1 MKNCNSYNVIAI
13 VFPIV
18 NLLFI
23 EKNQIDITVK
33 RIFSIFLISI
43 IAFSCNAPSTSEAV
57 DIASLTDEELKA
69 YANKLAQQYIILDG
83 HVDLPYRMN
92 IKGFMLTKTVED
104 VSVETSGNF
113 DYPKAKRGGLDAPF
127 MSIYIPARYQETG
140 GAKAF
145 ADSLIDM
152 VSRLPET
159 FPDMFAMANEPSD
172 VEENFNKGLISLP
185 LGMENGAPIGND
197 LKNVKY
203 FYERGIRYVT
213 LTHSKDNQICDSSY
227 DTTYTWN
234 GLSPFG
240 EDVVREMNRWGIMVD
255 ISHVTDSAAY
265 DALAITK
272 APVIASHSS
281 GRKFTPG
288 WERNMPDDLIK
299 ALAANDG
306 VIHINF
312 GSSFLSKESQDKR
325 TAMRE
330 HLTNWRTENGV
341 SEDDSLYTAYAK
353 QYALDNDVYED
364 IETVADHIDH
374 VRDLVGVDHIGFG
387 SDYDGV
393 GDSLP
398 KGLKDVSTYPN
409 LIYVLLKRGYTPE
422 EIEKICYKNTFRVWN
437 KVQEVAKE
445 IQATS

>member
-1 MKNCNSYNVIAI
+1 MDFSLKKLFSLLLIAAS
-13 VFPIV
+13 
-18 NLLFI
+18 
-23 EKNQIDITVK
+23 
-33 RIFSIFLISI
+33 IFSCTVPKEEKIDYTTMSDAELDEV
-43 IAFSCNAPSTSEAV
+43 A
-57 DIASLTDEELKA
+57 DSLA
-69 YANKLAQQYIILDG
+69 HAYIIVDG

-92 IKGFMLTKTVED
+92 VKGFMITKTVED

-127 MSIYIPARYQETG
+127 MSIYVPSRYQETG

-159 FPDMFAMANEPSD
+159 FPSKFAMADSPADINVAFEQ
-172 VEENFNKGLISLP
+172 GLISLP
-185 LGMENGAPIGND
+185 MGMENGAPIEDDIN
-197 LKNVKY
+197 NVKY
-203 FYERGIRYVT
+203 FYDRGIRYIT

-234 GLSPFG
+234 GVSPFG
-240 EDVVREMNRWGIMVD
+240 EQVIAEMNKWGIMVD
-255 ISHVTDSAAY
+255 ISHVTDSAAF
-265 DALAITK
+265 DALRLTN

-281 GRKFTPG
+281 CRKFTPG
-288 WERNMPDDLIK
+288 WERNMPDTLIK
-299 ALAANDG
+299 AMAVNGG

-312 GSSFLSKESQDKR
+312 GSSFLSQESQDKFEK
-325 TAMRE
+325 MRE
-330 HLTNWRTENGV
+330 DLTNYRAEN
-341 SEDDSLYTAYAK
+341 SLSPEDSIYKSYAK

-364 IETVADHIDH
+364 VQKVADHIDH
-374 VRDLVGVDHIGFG
+374 VVSLVGVDYVGLG

-409 LIYVLLKRGYTPE
+409 LIKELLKRGYTPE
-422 EIEKICYKNTFRVWN
+422 DIEKICYKNTFRVWS
-437 KVQEVAKE
+437 KVQEVA
-445 IQATS
+445 QDLQSNS